1 MPPTRST
8 TLPKPSVN
16 EKQKPSR
23 KRPSAPK
30 SEPVTKIPPSTRA
43 VTVARTRKDVEVRTT
58 RIGRGVFARQPFDSE
73 IMISEIKGRVIHDP
87 DYASDTCMDLGD
99 GMILEAFAPFRF
111 LNHSCEPNCELV
123 VMDELDED
131 DRFQRRYMA
140 LETLRAIEPGEELTI
155 DYAWCADAA
164 IKCRCRTASCRGWV
178 VSQEELSQLLR
189 QKQQKKKRTPPLLR

>member
-1 MPPTRST
+1 MPSPRSM
-8 TLPKPSVN
+8 TLP
-16 EKQKPSR
+16 
-23 KRPSAPK
+23 RPAPK
-30 SEPVTKIPPSTRA
+30 SPKNSAKKGAKKSAPEQTEKSAAKPSKPATPARA
-43 VTVARTRKDVEVRTT
+43 RARQDVVVRTT
-58 RIGRGVFARQPFDSE
+58 RIGRGVFALQAFE
-73 IMISEIKGRVIHDP
+73 AEVLVSEIKGRVIHDP

-111 LNHSCEPNCELV
+111 LNHSCEPNAELI

-140 LETLRAIEPGEELTI
+140 LYTLRAIEPGEEFTI

-178 VSQEELSQLLR
+178 VAKEELAALV
-189 QKQQKKKRTPPLLR
+189 KKKRKKTPPLLR